1 MRETCEFRVLEMYAP
16 LLFQPGEG
24 KRLSETVRKIEIET
38 SEPRFDA
45 IGKLQAEIQAKSDRS
60 FFYGWNIRRRY
71 AQSELQSADLFHLTV
86 VSTFEPAGEECGTTY
101 DTSTECP
108 HCHAGA
114 SQSSSLIL
122 NIKKIPKHKDFCRT
136 IAGENLVS
144 RNVVDL
150 FAKHGITGAVFRP
163 IYPTRSLN
171 AASQDYFQLVVPEI
185 GAEIV
190 APTIVGVDPFDSDL
204 KGQFRCPY
212 GDLLGLNLLSEATI
226 DFTTIPE
233 ADIFLTRKFFGMR
246 RGLLRPEREILIS
259 PKLWRLIV
267 SENLKGC
274 KVERAHLSP
283 IASACP
289 EMGFEFKNAGF
300 GIPVRD

>member
-1 MRETCEFRVLEMYAP
+1 MKATYEFRVLEEFAP
-16 LLFQPGEG
+16 LLFEPSEG
-24 KRLSETVRKIEIET
+24 KRLGETVRKVEIEA
-38 SEPRFDA
+38 SDPRFDA

-71 AQSELQSADLFHLTV
+71 AQSELQSAKLFHFTV
-86 VSTFEPAGEECGTTY
+86 VSTFEPSGEECGTTY

-108 HCHAGA
+108 HYHAGA

-136 IAGENLVS
+136 IADENLVS
-144 RNVVDL
+144 RKVADL
-150 FAKHGITGAVFRP
+150 FAKHGITGAIFRP
-163 IYPTRSLN
+163 IYPKRSLN

-190 APTIVGVDPFDSDL
+190 APTIVGVDPFDSDS
-204 KGQFRCPY
+204 KGEFRCPY
-212 GDLLGLNLLSEATI
+212 GDLLGLNLLSEV
-226 DFTTIPE
+226 
-233 ADIFLTRKFFGMR
+233 GMR

-267 SENLKGC
+267 SEKLKGYE
-274 KVERAHLSP
+274 VEVAQLEPLS
-283 IASACP
+283 
-289 EMGFEFKNAGF
+289 MKAGDDK
-300 GIPVRD
+300 GANQPSNS

>member
-1 MRETCEFRVLEMYAP
+1 MKATYEFRVLEEFAP
-16 LLFQPGEG
+16 LLFEPSEG
-24 KRLSETVRKIEIET
+24 KRLGETVRKVEIEA
-38 SEPRFDA
+38 SDPRFDA

-71 AQSELQSADLFHLTV
+71 AQSELQSAKLFHFTV
-86 VSTFEPAGEECGTTY
+86 VSTFEPSGEECGTTY

-136 IAGENLVS
+136 IADENLVS
-144 RNVVDL
+144 RKVADL
-150 FAKHGITGAVFRP
+150 FAKHGITGAIFRP
-163 IYPTRSLN
+163 IYPKRSLN

-190 APTIVGVDPFDSDL
+190 APTIVGVDPFDSDS
-204 KGQFRCPY
+204 KGEFRCPY
-212 GDLLGLNLLSEATI
+212 GDLLGLNLLSEVTI
-226 DFTTIPE
+226 DFATIPE
-233 ADIFLTRKFFGMR
+233 ADIFLTRQFLGMR

-267 SENLKGC
+267 SEKLKGYE
-274 KVERAHLSP
+274 VEVAQLEPLS
-283 IASACP
+283 
-289 EMGFEFKNAGF
+289 MKAGDDK
-300 GIPVRD
+300 GANQPSNS